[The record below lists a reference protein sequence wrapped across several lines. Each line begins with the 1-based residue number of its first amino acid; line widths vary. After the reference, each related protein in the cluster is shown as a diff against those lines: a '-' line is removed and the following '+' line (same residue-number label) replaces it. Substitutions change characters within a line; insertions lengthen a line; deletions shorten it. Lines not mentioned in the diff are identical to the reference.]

1 MNKDATNEPTR
12 PIPYGKQDI
21 TAEDIQIVVDVLNSD
36 LITQGPAV
44 PRFEESVSRYT
55 GARFA
60 LAMNSATSALHAAC
74 HALGV
79 GRGDRVWTSPITFV
93 ASSNCALYCGAAV
106 DFVDIDPVS
115 YNMSVKALEEK
126 LHRAKKEGS
135 LPKVVIPVHLCG
147 QSCPMEPI
155 RLLSKEFGFSIIEDA
170 SHAIGGKY
178 QNRPIGDCSY
188 SDVTVFSFHPVK
200 IITTAEGGMALTNDA
215 ELAETMARF
224 RTHGITMKQDR
235 MHTRPSDEIWNYQ
248 QIELG
253 YNYRMTDI
261 QAALGCSQMTRLD
274 QYVQQRHVV
283 ADLYNRELKSLPI
296 VLPQQHP
303 ETFSSYHL
311 YPIRVP
317 IGGVQPKQKTVYE
330 KLRSNG
336 ILCNLH
342 YIPVYLQPHY
352 ASLGFSRGLCPNAE
366 QYFKETVSL
375 PMYATLTP
383 EKQMHVI
390 SVLNDFL
397 K

>member
-1 MNKDATNEPTR
+1 MNKDATNDPTE

-21 TAEDIQIVVDVLNSD
+21 TAEDIQIVVDVLKSD
-36 LITQGPAV
+36 LITQGPV
-44 PRFEESVSRYT
+44 PRFEKSVSRYT
-55 GARFA
+55 GARYA

-93 ASSNCALYCGAAV
+93 ASSNCALYCGATV

-115 YNMSVKALEEK
+115 YNMSVTVLEEK

-155 RLLSKEFGFSIIEDA
+155 HQLSKEFGFSIIEDA

-178 QNRPIGDCSY
+178 QDRPVGDCSY
-188 SDVTVFSFHPVK
+188 SNITVFSFHPVK
-200 IITTAEGGMALTNDA
+200 IITTAEGGMALTNDV
-215 ELAETMARF
+215 ELADSMSRF
-224 RTHGITMKQDR
+224 RTHGITMKQER

-248 QIELG
+248 QVDLG

-261 QAALGCSQMTRLD
+261 QAALGWSQMTRLD
-274 QYVQQRHVV
+274 HYVQLRHSV
-283 ADLYNRELKSLPI
+283 ANLYNQGLKSLPI
-296 VLPQQHP
+296 GLPQQHP

-317 IGGVQPKQKTVYE
+317 IDGIQPTQKAVYE

-342 YIPVYLQPHY
+342 YIPVYLQPYY

-397 K
+397 N